1 MERRSFIKISALTGV
16 AATLD
21 ACRAPDKQLIRF
33 VPEEDLI
40 PGIATLKPSVCTLC
54 SAGCGLQV
62 RVMQGDAEVERHG
75 ERGLM
80 KMGLAKKLEGN
91 PQNPV
96 NMGKLCARGHAGL
109 QVLYHPDRITH
120 PVKRTG
126 ARGSGEFQE
135 ISWDDALK
143 EVASR
148 LTTLSSSKAPNSLAF
163 LSRPLS
169 GRRHELIENF
179 LKGLGAPP
187 AVWYE
192 PFDQAV
198 LRQANLLS
206 FGHAALPTFDLAR
219 ADYVISFGADFLGA
233 WNSPVAQSIGYG
245 EMRRGRPGRRAKFVQ
260 VESRMSQTGA
270 NADEWIACHPGTE
283 GALAL
288 GIAHVILAQKLA
300 AQGAAARAG
309 AQIPGWSAG
318 LPDFTPEAVEK
329 QTGVSA
335 AVITRL
341 AHEVARSRSAAV
353 IIGGAPLAH
362 TNGLF
367 NALAANAL
375 EALVD
380 TGHAGTGHPDTSQE
394 DASQDAKPILG
405 FTPALPFAAS
415 AQPGAQ
421 STAQSTT
428 QAKTQS
434 TTQSSLAGL
443 NALAQSALHGQSQ
456 MLLLYDANPI
466 FSAPP
471 STQIR
476 EAIAKIPYIVS
487 FGSFIDETSAQAD
500 LILPDN
506 APLESWLDSVPESG
520 SFQSVANIAPPS
532 VAPLHNTRP
541 MPDVLLA
548 LAQKLGGETA
558 KALPY
563 PTFDAMLRAAVAPL
577 RAHGSLGAGSDDDF
591 WAAVQKQGGWWSAES
606 AAPAAEPKS
615 TPAAP
620 AASGEISPTAPEFAG
635 AAADFPFYFQPFVS
649 QALGDGSLAHL
660 PWLQE
665 MPDVLSTAM
674 WSSWV
679 EINPKTGA
687 RLGIQPG
694 DLVEIASQVGTLRA
708 AAVLS
713 PGIAPDL
720 LAMPV
725 GQGHE
730 DFGRYASNRGANP
743 LSILA
748 PLAEP
753 QTGSLA
759 WAATRVK
766 LTRVG
771 GPEQASLIL
780 YSGGLSSFP
789 HEEEPR

>member
-1 MERRSFIKISALTGV
+1 MDRRNFIKISAVSG
-16 AATLD
+16 AIATLN
-21 ACRAPDKQLIRF
+21 ACGHPDEKLIRF
-33 VPEEDLI
+33 VPEEDLL
-40 PGIATLKPSVCTLC
+40 PGIANWKPSVCTLC
-54 SAGCGLQV
+54 SAGCGLLV
-62 RVMQGDAEVERHG
+62 RVMQGDAEVLRHG
-75 ERGLM
+75 EHGLI

-120 PVKRTG
+120 PIKRTG
-126 ARGSGEFQE
+126 VRGSGQFEE
-135 ISWDDALK
+135 IGWDDALK
-143 EVASR
+143 EVATR
-148 LTTLSSSKAPNSLAF
+148 LNTLESSQAAGSLAF
-163 LSRPLS
+163 LARPLS
-169 GRRHELIENF
+169 GQRKKLIQSF
-179 LKGLGAPP
+179 LGAFGAP
-187 AVWYE
+187 APVWYE
-192 PFDQAV
+192 PFDDAV

-219 ADYVISFGADFLGA
+219 ADYVLSFGADFLGT

-270 NADEWIACHPGTE
+270 NADEWIACRPGTE

-288 GIAHVILAQKLA
+288 GIAHVILNQKLA
-300 AQGAAARAG
+300 PQGAATRAG
-309 AQIPGWSAG
+309 AQIEGWSAG
-318 LPDFTPEAVEK
+318 LPEFTPETVEK
-329 QTGVSA
+329 ETGVAA

-341 AHEVARSRSAAV
+341 AHEITGNGSATV
-353 IIGGAPLAH
+353 MIGGAPLAH
-362 TNGLF
+362 TNGLL
-367 NALAANAL
+367 NALASNAL

-380 TGHAGTGHPDTSQE
+380 MGRDQ
-394 DASQDAKPILG
+394 KPILG
-405 FTPALPFAAS
+405 FTPALPLADD
-415 AQPGAQ
+415 AQPTMPAN
-421 STAQSTT
+421 
-428 QAKTQS
+428 
-434 TTQSSLAGL
+434 LAAL
-443 NALAQSALHGQSQ
+443 SALAQSALGGKTQ
-456 MLLLYDANPI
+456 MLLLYEANPI
-466 FSAPP
+466 FSAPAA
-471 STQIR
+471 TRIR

-520 SFQSVANIAPPS
+520 SFQAVTNIAPPA
-532 VAPLHNTRP
+532 VATLHNTRP
-541 MPDVLLA
+541 MPDTLLS
-548 LAQKLGGETA
+548 LAQKIGGNTA

-563 PTFDAMLRAAVAPL
+563 SSFDAMLRAALVPL
-577 RAHGSLGAGSDDDF
+577 RTHGGSVAASSDDDF
-591 WAAVQKQGGWWSAES
+591 WAAAQKQGGWWGIASP
-606 AAPAAEPKS
+606 APEVGSKS
-615 TPAAP
+615 SNHA
-620 AASGEISPTAPEFAG
+620 AASPALAKNPPAVLEFAG
-635 AAADFPFYFQPFVS
+635 AAEDFPFYFQPFLS
-649 QALGDGSLAHL
+649 QSLGNGSLAHL
-660 PWLQE
+660 PWMQE
-665 MPDVLSTAM
+665 VPDVLSTAM

-687 RLGIQPG
+687 RLGIQQG
-694 DLVEIASQVGTLRA
+694 DLVELASQAGTLRT

-730 DFGRYASNRGANP
+730 NFGRYASGRGANP
-743 LSILA
+743 LSLLA
-748 PLAEP
+748 PLTER

-771 GPEQASLIL
+771 GPEQAKLVL
-780 YSGGLSSFP
+780 FSGGQSGFP

>member
-1 MERRSFIKISALTGV
+1 MDRRNFIKISAVSG
-16 AATLD
+16 AIATLN
-21 ACRAPDKQLIRF
+21 ACGHPDEKLIRF

-40 PGIATLKPSVCTLC
+40 PGIAMLKPSVCTLC
-54 SAGCGLQV
+54 ASGCGLQV
-62 RVMQGDAEVERHG
+62 RVMEGDAEVVRNGQHG
-75 ERGLM
+75 LI

-91 PQNPV
+91 PQSPV

-109 QVLYHPDRITH
+109 QLLYNPDRITH
-120 PVKRTG
+120 PIKRTG
-126 ARGSGEFQE
+126 ARGSGQFQE

-143 EVASR
+143 EVALH
-148 LTTLSSSKAPNSLAF
+148 LTSLQSSNSANLLNF

-169 GRRHELIENF
+169 GQRHELIEGF
-179 LKGLGAPP
+179 LKAFGAPP

-192 PFDQAV
+192 PFDETV

-219 ADYVISFGADFLGA
+219 ADYVISIGADFLGT

-245 EMRRGRPGRRAKFVQ
+245 EMRRGRAGRRAKLVQ

-270 NADEWIACHPGTE
+270 NADEWIACRPGTE

-288 GIAHVILAQKLA
+288 GIAHVILTNKLRPQSA
-300 AQGAAARAG
+300 GARAG
-309 AQIPGWSAG
+309 AQIPGWSNG
-318 LPDFTPEAVEK
+318 LPDFTPETVEK

-341 AHEVARSRSAAV
+341 AHEITRSGSAAV
-353 IIGGAPLAH
+353 MIGGAPLAQ

-380 TGHAGTGHPDTSQE
+380 TGHDE
-394 DASQDAKPILG
+394 KPILG
-405 FTPALPFAAS
+405 FTPAAPFAG
-415 AQPGAQ
+415 GAQ
-421 STAQSTT
+421 STPPA
-428 QAKTQS
+428 
-434 TTQSSLAGL
+434 SLTSL
-443 NALAQSALHGQSQ
+443 NALAQSALRGQSQ

-466 FSAPP
+466 FSAPAA
-471 STQIR
+471 TRIR

-520 SFQSVANIAPPS
+520 SFQSVANLAPPA

-541 MPDVLLA
+541 MADVLLN
-548 LAQKLGGETA
+548 LAQKLGGNTA

-563 PTFDAMLRAAVAPL
+563 STFDAMLRAAIVPL
-577 RAHGSLGAGSDDDF
+577 RANGGSIDAKSDDDF
-591 WAAVQKQGGWWSAES
+591 WAAVQKQGGWWSTDSSVAVAGS
-606 AAPAAEPKS
+606 KSAKTAAAP
-615 TPAAP
+615 PASAKNVS
-620 AASGEISPTAPEFAG
+620 AAPEFAG
-635 AAADFPFYFQPFVS
+635 AAANFPFYFQPFVS
-649 QALGDGSLAHL
+649 QSLGDGSLANL
-660 PWLQE
+660 PWMQE
-665 MPDVLSTAM
+665 LPDVLSTAM

-679 EINPKTGA
+679 EINTKTGA
-687 RLGIQPG
+687 RLGIQQG
-694 DLVEIASQVGTLRA
+694 DLVEIASPAGTLQT

-730 DFGRYASNRGANP
+730 NFGRYASGRGANAFA
-743 LSILA
+743 ILA
-748 PLAEP
+748 SLTERE
-753 QTGSLA
+753 TGSLA

-771 GPEQASLIL
+771 GPEQAKLVL
-780 YSGGLSSFP
+780 FAGGMSGFP